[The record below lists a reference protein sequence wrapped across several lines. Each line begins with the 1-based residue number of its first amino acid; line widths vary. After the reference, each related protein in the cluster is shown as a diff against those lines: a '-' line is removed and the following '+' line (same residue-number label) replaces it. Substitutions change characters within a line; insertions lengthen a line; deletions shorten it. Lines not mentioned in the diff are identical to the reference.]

1 MRIENISDM
10 KFRANRVIRLLD
22 IIHQNSDDEWI
33 QYSTGIDL
41 LCELQN
47 LYDKVEK
54 EIDVPLGEK
63 RRPKQ
68 P

>member
-22 IIHQNSDDEWI
+22 IIHQHSDDEWR

-47 LYDKVEK
+47 LYDKVK
-54 EIDVPLGEK
+54 EEIYEPLNEK
-63 RRPKQ
+63 RKPKQ